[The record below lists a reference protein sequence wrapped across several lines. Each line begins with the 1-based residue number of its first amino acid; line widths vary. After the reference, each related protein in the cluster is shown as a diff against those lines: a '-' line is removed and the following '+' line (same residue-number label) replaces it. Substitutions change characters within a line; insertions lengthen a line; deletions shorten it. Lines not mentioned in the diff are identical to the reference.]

1 MELNNMTPYEK
12 LKSLGYITPQ
22 EFCLFPTLIL
32 DRLVSLP
39 EITNYPKGVQD
50 HLDYDHYNP
59 KHGENRK
66 FSTKSFLTFLIP
78 SINASATFFL
88 AEVKI
93 RQRVAWE
100 IFILFAVST

>member
-1 MELNNMTPYEK
+1 MTPYEK

-78 SINASATFFL
+78 SINASATFL
-88 AEVKI
+88 TEIKI
-93 RQRVAWE
+93 RQMVVLK
-100 IFILFAVST
+100 IFILFVASI